1 MPTVFAEVPIRPE
14 KTLPSWRSSCKG
26 WGNFPLRDSESQAIQ
41 THHPSKQRVH
51 PPKMDAGGYWDLKGH
66 VEKTGPVSP
75 QDIHSDESGPETVL
89 HLQKY
94 IIASIRSCLGSYTQE
109 LNINCV
115 VYPL

>member
-51 PPKMDAGGYWDLKGH
+51 LKGH